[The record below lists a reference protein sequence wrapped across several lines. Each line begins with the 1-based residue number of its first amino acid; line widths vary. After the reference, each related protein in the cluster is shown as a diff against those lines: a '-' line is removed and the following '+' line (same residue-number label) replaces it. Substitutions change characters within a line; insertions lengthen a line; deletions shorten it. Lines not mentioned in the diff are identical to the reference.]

1 MQKNSNISDE
11 LLTRYLCGDVSDIER
26 QQVEDYL
33 AESDEHLDELLTIT
47 AAIEQFGKK
56 KRKRR
61 SLPVWR
67 IISAAASIALLIGIG
82 ITLRHNYPSG
92 SAIGIDPAPT
102 YATQD
107 SIDVLITED
116 SL

>member
-1 MQKNSNISDE
+1 MQNNSNISDE

-26 QQVEDYL
+26 QQIEDYL
-33 AESDEHLDELLTIT
+33 AESDEHLTEMLTIT

-56 KRKRR
+56 QHKRR

-67 IISAAASIALLIGIG
+67 TISAAASIALLIGIG

-92 SAIGIDPAPT
+92 SAIGIDPAPA
-102 YATQD
+102 YASQD
-107 SIDVLITED
+107 SIAELITED

>member
-11 LLTRYLCGDVSDIER
+11 LFTRYLCGDVSDIER

-33 AESDEHLDELLTIT
+33 AESDEHLTEMLTIT

-56 KRKRR
+56 QHKRR
-61 SLPVWR
+61 SFPVWR
-67 IISAAASIALLIGIG
+67 TISAAASIALLIGIG

-92 SAIGIDPAPT
+92 SAIGIDPAPA
-102 YATQD
+102 YASQD
-107 SIDVLITED
+107 SIAELITED

>member
-11 LLTRYLCGDVSDIER
+11 LLTRYLCGDVSGIEH

-33 AESDEHLDELLTIT
+33 AKSDEHQTELLTIT

-56 KRKRR
+56 QRKKR

-67 IISAAASIALLIGIG
+67 TISAAASIALLIGIG
-82 ITLRHNYPSG
+82 ITLLHNYQSG
-92 SAIGIDPAPT
+92 SAIGIDTAPA
-102 YATQD
+102 YASQD
-107 SIDVLITED
+107 PIAELITED